1 MAHFQ
6 SKRALDLRAS
16 GAMPRPVRRLSA
28 SHYGASASRAVLVR
42 GPYETER
49 RFRDTGIGRA
59 RRLIGFVGRVLCNSP
74 ALVTKLIVVAGL
86 ALFFVTLTDAVRSRA
101 LIVAPVAVP
110 ESLAKRGYSPQYV
123 AERIAARMNEIGL
136 SAQLAP
142 HDSEMTVSDTTPPD
156 IQVPGVG
163 MSLAS
168 AVYYLKKLVRQDDEM
183 KATIGIAQAQSG
195 DSFVAEVRLE
205 GGPLGRDHNHDDVKT
220 APAEDLNDFI
230 NQVAD
235 VALRLAEPS
244 VFASYLLTREQRT
257 GCSPRDCRFGEARR
271 VYDDMLSGTSRAQ
284 REWAWAGKIHILLL
298 RDEARNAEA
307 LARKALEAYPDF
319 GLLHTELAVALERQ
333 HRCDDAL
340 AEVSGRDG
348 RNPPYTS
355 ERLRLW
361 GDVLLHAD
369 RDEQAMQKFSE
380 AAGLNP
386 ELAQNFHDWGEALL
400 KLGLYDEAIR
410 KLSHAVEL
418 DPTFSAAY
426 VEWGRALEA
435 KGDFVG
441 AIGKYEEGVD
451 ADMNNAWAH
460 KYLSDA
466 LRKTGGAGRPDALPD
481 NGPKVLNAELKRMP
495 IVEQTC
501 PKRLPDNR
509 DAATEMQRI
518 ASIVV
523 MP

>member
-1 MAHFQ
+1 M
-6 SKRALDLRAS
+6 
-16 GAMPRPVRRLSA
+16 RPLL
-28 SHYGASASRAVLVR
+28 GC
-42 GPYETER
+42 
-49 RFRDTGIGRA
+49 IGR
-59 RRLIGFVGRVLCNSP
+59 LLCNSP
-74 ALVTKLIVVAGL
+74 AFVARLIVVAGL
-86 ALFFVTLTDAVRSRA
+86 ALFFVTLTDAVRSRT

-110 ESLAKRGYSPQYV
+110 ESLARRGYSPQYV

-136 SAQLAP
+136 SAQSAP
-142 HDSEMTVSDTTPPD
+142 HDSEMTVSDTAPPD
-156 IQVPGVG
+156 IEVPGVG

-168 AVYYLKKLVRQDDEM
+168 AVYYLKKLIHQDDEM
-183 KATIGIAQAQSG
+183 KATIGIAEAQSG
-195 DSFVAEVRLE
+195 GSFVAEVRLE
-205 GGPLGRDHNHDDVKT
+205 GGPFGRDRNHDTVKT
-220 APAEDLNDFI
+220 APAEELNDFI

-244 VFASYLLTREQRT
+244 VFASYLLSREQRT
-257 GCSPRDCRFGEARR
+257 GCSPRECRFAEARR
-271 VYDDMLSGTSRAQ
+271 VYEDMSSGSSRVQ
-284 REWAWAGKIHILLL
+284 REWALAGKVHILLL
-298 RDEARNAEA
+298 RDEAERAEA

-340 AEVSGRDG
+340 AEVSNRDG

-369 RDEQAMQKFSE
+369 RDEQAMQKFRE

-386 ELAQNFHDWGEALL
+386 EIAQNFHDWGEALL
-400 KLGLYDEAIR
+400 KLGLYDEAIG

-418 DPTFSAAY
+418 DPNFSAAY
-426 VEWGRALEA
+426 VEWGRALQA
-435 KGDFVG
+435 KGDFSG

-466 LRKTGGAGRPDALPD
+466 LRKTGGAGRTDVFPGNA
-481 NGPKVLNAELKRMP
+481 PKVLNAALIRMP

-501 PKRLPDNR
+501 PKRVPDDR
-509 DAATEMQRI
+509 DAAMEMQRI
-518 ASIVV
+518 ASIVA